1 MYLKTPEGFSLERT
15 VHSHGWYQ
23 LAPFGYDAEKRELSY
38 VFQRAAAHS
47 SLKIS
52 VAGYR
57 GGLRLKTHGGVASRD
72 ELGRFAELFSRMLSL
87 GQDLRGFHDRVRL
100 DNRLASIAL
109 RGEGRMLRSPTV
121 FEDTVKTI
129 CTTNCSWALT
139 KSMVSRLVSA
149 LGQED
154 GRGSR
159 AFPTPEAMASADAG
173 FYRDEIRAGYRSEY
187 LLEFA
192 ESVAAG
198 ELHPESWLDPS
209 VPSDTIRKNLLS
221 VKGVGK
227 YASESMMKL
236 LGRFDSLALD
246 SYLRSEFYKTHNK
259 GRPCSDERIEEHYDR
274 FGDWKGLAIW
284 FDICG
289 EDP

>member
-1 MYLKTPEGFSLERT
+1 MYLKTPEEFSLETT
-15 VHSHGWYQ
+15 VNSHGWYQ
-23 LAPFGYDAEKRELSY
+23 LAPFGYDADRRELSY
-38 VFQRAAAHS
+38 VFHRVGADS
-47 SLKIS
+47 SLKMS
-52 VAGYR
+52 VVPYR
-57 GGLRLKTHGGVASRD
+57 SGLRLKAHGDVGSRD
-72 ELGRFAELFSRMLSL
+72 ELRRHAELFSRMLSL
-87 GQDLRGFHDRVRL
+87 GQDLRGFHDRVRV
-100 DNRLASIAL
+100 DKRLSPIAS

-139 KSMVSRLVSA
+139 KSMVTRLVSA

-154 GRGSR
+154 ESGGR
-159 AFPTPEAMASADAG
+159 AFPTPESMASMDAS
-173 FYRDEIRAGYRSEY
+173 FYREEIRAGYRSEY

-192 ESVAAG
+192 ESVAG
-198 ELHPESWLDPS
+198 GRLDPESWLDPT
-209 VPSDTIRKNLLS
+209 VPSDTLRKNLLS

-246 SYLRSEFYKTHNK
+246 SFLRSEFYRAHNDGK
-259 GRPCSDERIEEHYDR
+259 PCSDARIEEHYDR

-284 FDICG
+284 FDMCSG
-289 EDP
+289 DG